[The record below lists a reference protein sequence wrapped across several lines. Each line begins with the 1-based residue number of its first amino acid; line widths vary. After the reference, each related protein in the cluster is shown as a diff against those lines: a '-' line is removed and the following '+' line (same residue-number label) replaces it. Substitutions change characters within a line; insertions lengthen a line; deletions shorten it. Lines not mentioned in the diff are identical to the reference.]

1 MSLSLVKEGEGT
13 SSTLSLSEST
23 GVSILSEGR
32 GRDKQYFITCRNSN
46 SAFSDQDKAGHLAP
60 HRMYHSAE
68 ELLDTAELD
77 VQNNLSVMTNHCTG
91 KVVLT
96 AGDSSY

>member
-1 MSLSLVKEGEGT
+1 MSLSLVKEGEET
-13 SSTLSLSEST
+13 SSTLSHAE
-23 GVSILSEGR
+23 
-32 GRDKQYFITCRNSN
+32 NSN

-68 ELLDTAELD
+68 KLMDTAELD